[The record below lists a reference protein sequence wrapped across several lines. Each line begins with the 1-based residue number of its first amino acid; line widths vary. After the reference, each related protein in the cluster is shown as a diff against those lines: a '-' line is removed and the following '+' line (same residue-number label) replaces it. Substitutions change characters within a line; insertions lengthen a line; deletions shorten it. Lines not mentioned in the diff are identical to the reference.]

1 MEPLSGK
8 NLVHPHLPLK
18 SILKNDVPISY
29 NVKWKKRIDSV
40 KLCRIFNEN
49 CGPSFYTKNWWIF
62 TNIHVSNAKHMLN
75 DLIWVSWT
83 HFSHYSVCQIKM
95 IVWFLRTKKGNESP
109 LKELQNG
116 TNPIVLAQFV
126 WQQHWKQWKGVKS
139 LIAKRKKNLS
149 CQKQHVNFNVALR
162 LNE

>member
-1 MEPLSGK
+1 MFPLVTT
-8 NLVHPHLPLK
+8 LE
-18 SILKNDVPISY
+18 
-29 NVKWKKRIDSV
+29 WKKRIDSV

-95 IVWFLRTKKGNESP
+95 IVWFLHTTFSAKTPKLEWSFILIIW
-109 LKELQNG
+109 LKRYYKYNLDQKNTGKE
-116 TNPIVLAQFV
+116 PEISR
-126 WQQHWKQWKGVKS
+126 KQCLNLTCQCYGIMWGY
-139 LIAKRKKNLS
+139 IAEENAIFGCCLDW
-149 CQKQHVNFNVALR
+149 
-162 LNE
+162 